1 MSITAEAQASRR
13 VHHRT
18 CIEKM
23 PIPELGGVQGGVMTA
38 QDAEYQA
45 GKAEFLRRAADAY
58 DRMMRADQEQMIT
71 FDQMEDRALEVG
83 SKLEQ
88 FLMERRLSDSAR
100 GQDASAACCPHCHKS
115 RNVTVSLKPRRVR
128 GRTGEITFAR
138 REGYCPS
145 CRKAFFP
152 SGHRVETGR

>member
-1 MSITAEAQASRR
+1 
-13 VHHRT
+13 
-18 CIEKM
+18 
-23 PIPELGGVQGGVMTA
+23 MTA
-38 QDAEYQA
+38 RDAEYQA
-45 GKAEFLRRAADAY
+45 DKAEFLRQAAEAY
-58 DRMMRADQEQMIT
+58 DRMMLSDQEQMIT

-88 FLMERRLSDSAR
+88 FLMKRRLSDAAR
-100 GQDASAACCPHCHKS
+100 AKDASTACCPQCHKP

-128 GRTGEITFAR
+128 GRTGAITFER

-152 SGHRVETGR
+152 SGPGA